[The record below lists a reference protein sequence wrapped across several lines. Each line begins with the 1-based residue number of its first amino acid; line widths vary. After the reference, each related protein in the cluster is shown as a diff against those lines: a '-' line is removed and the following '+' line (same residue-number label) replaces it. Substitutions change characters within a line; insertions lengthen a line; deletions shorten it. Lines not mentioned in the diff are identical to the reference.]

1 MANALR
7 SEFLGATLTRTEISQ
22 TRGAERVQT
31 QALFN
36 KKTAKKV
43 EKKVEKKVQ
52 KVQKTATKTASKA
65 TKQVKK
71 AASGKRTKGW
81 FGEAGGAQGLD
92 KWYGK
97 YLQDPSSCSF
107 LYFTSNT
114 IVDDH
119 TCMACRP
126 FTRPVPA
133 GRPSR
138 PI

>member
-7 SEFLGATLTRTEISQ
+7 SEFLGATLKRTEISQ
-22 TRGAERVQT
+22 TRGAERVQV

-43 EKKVEKKVQ
+43 EKKVAKVQ
-52 KVQKTATKTASKA
+52 KSASKTASKA

-92 KWYGK
+92 KWYGE
-97 YLQDPSSCSF
+97 LSHDPSSTS
-107 LYFTSNT
+107 LQYF
-114 IVDDH
+114 H
-119 TCMACRP
+119 
-126 FTRPVPA
+126 
-133 GRPSR
+133 
-138 PI
+138 